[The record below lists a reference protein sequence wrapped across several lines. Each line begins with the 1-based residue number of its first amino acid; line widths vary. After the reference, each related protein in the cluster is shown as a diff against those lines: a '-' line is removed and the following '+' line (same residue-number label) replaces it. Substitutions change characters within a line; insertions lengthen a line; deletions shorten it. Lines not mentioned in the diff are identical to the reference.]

1 MQHKHKPDKYIPA
14 LLFLSVLL
22 LAIYSFFR
30 ILSIREEAEGRQY
43 YADIYSEGKQLDSIP
58 LWQVSESYTLQI
70 VSENGG
76 TNDGHNRILVEPGAI
91 SVLSADCPDQICVHQ
106 GILSDSALPIVCL
119 PNRLVIQL
127 READDGDSLLDGVTH

>member
-30 ILSIREEAEGRQY
+30 ILSIREEAAGRQY

-76 TNDGHNRILVEPGAI
+76 TNELLISRGEI
-91 SVLSADCPDQICVHQ
+91 SVKEATCPDQICVHQ

-127 READDGDSLLDGVTH
+127 READDGDALLDGVTH

>member
-30 ILSIREEAEGRQY
+30 ILSIREESEGRQY

-76 TNDGHNRILVEPGAI
+76 TNELLISRGEI
-91 SVLSADCPDQICVHQ
+91 SVKEATCPDQICVKQ
-106 GILSDSALPIVCL
+106 GAIQSSAVPIACVPHHLSIEIGGEP
-119 PNRLVIQL
+119 
-127 READDGDSLLDGVTH
+127 

>member
-1 MQHKHKPDKYIPA
+1 MQHKPKPGKFIPA

-22 LAIYSFFR
+22 LSICSLLW
-30 ILSIREEAEGRQY
+30 ILSMGKGADGSRY

-58 LWQVSESYTLQI
+58 LWQVSTPYTLQI

-76 TNDGHNRILVEPGAI
+76 KNELLISRGEI
-91 SVLSADCPDQICVHQ
+91 SVTDATCPDQICVQQ
-106 GILSDSALPIVCL
+106 GSRSDSALPIVCL

-127 READDGDSLLDGVTH
+127 REAADEDEFLDIVTH